1 MTIQTVEA
9 VYEHGQF
16 RLVEPLPGVFQE
28 GQRVRIV
35 VETEA
40 IPTMLAL
47 ATGVFDGPSEQDI
60 DEIGQIAR
68 DRDSFFGKPSPP
80 YS

>member
-16 RLVEPLPGVFQE
+16 RLVEPLAGVFQE

-35 VETEA
+35 VETNA
-40 IPTMLAL
+40 TPTVLAL
-47 ATGVFDGPSEQDI
+47 ATAVFDGLSKQDI
-60 DEIGQIAR
+60 DEIDQIAR
-68 DRDSFFGKPSPP
+68 DRDSFFGDRT
-80 YS
+80 